1 MKDRTFQFGG
11 LFKDVMEDMITKADV
26 FFSVDSEAREVG
38 SSVQAEEEYDEE
50 EEDENEDGEKK
61 TMRKNWKWMRRN
73 TMRKNRKWMR
83 RKSMKKREWMERKR
97 KKMIMSKNKV
107 KVSVDWH
114 YNMYYFPLLVVDVV
128 IVSGSES
135 PEDLHV

>member
-50 EEDENEDGEKK
+50 EEEEDENEDGKEKDNEEELEVDEEKEYEKERVDGEEKK
-61 TMRKNWKWMRRN
+61 EDDNEQEQGKGVCRLALY
-73 TMRKNRKWMR
+73 
-83 RKSMKKREWMERKR
+83 
-97 KKMIMSKNKV
+97 V
-107 KVSVDWH
+107 L
-114 YNMYYFPLLVVDVV
+114 FPS
-128 IVSGSES
+128 SGCRCS
-135 PEDLHV
+135 HCVRQ